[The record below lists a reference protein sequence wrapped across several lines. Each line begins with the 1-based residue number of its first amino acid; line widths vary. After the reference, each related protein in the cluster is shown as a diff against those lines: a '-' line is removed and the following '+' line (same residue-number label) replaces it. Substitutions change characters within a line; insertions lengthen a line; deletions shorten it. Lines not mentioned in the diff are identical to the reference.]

1 MRALPLASRGE
12 RLSILC
18 LGAHSDDIEIGAG
31 GAILSLL
38 AEGVEL
44 DVHWCVLSAPGE
56 RSAEATASAN
66 AFLAKASSR
75 KVECAEFE
83 DSFFPSQRRQ
93 IKTWLTLLRDRTN
106 AEVIFTHSLGD
117 SHQDHREISELT
129 TNIFRDHIVL
139 EYEIPKWDGDL
150 TARNTYVPF
159 DASVMEQKIDLLM
172 KHFAT
177 QRTKDW
183 FDPDTFRGL
192 ARLRGIECRAPGRF
206 AEAFTIR
213 KLRLC

>member
-18 LGAHSDDIEIGAG
+18 LGAHSDDIEIGVG
-31 GAILSLL
+31 GTILSLL
-38 AEGVEL
+38 AEEVEL
-44 DVHWCVLSAPGE
+44 DVHWCVLSATGE
-56 RSAEATASAN
+56 RAAEATTSAN
-66 AFLAKASSR
+66 AFLTKATSS
-75 KVECAEFE
+75 KIECAEFE

-93 IKTWLTLLRDRTN
+93 IKTWLTLLRGRTN
-106 AEVIFTHSLGD
+106 AEVVFTHSLRD
-117 SHQDHREISELT
+117 SHQDHREISQLT

-150 TARNTYVPF
+150 TARNAYVPF
-159 DASVMEQKIDLLM
+159 DAPIMEQKIDLLM

-177 QRTKDW
+177 QRSKDW

-192 ARLRGIECRAPGRF
+192 ARLRGVECRAPGRF